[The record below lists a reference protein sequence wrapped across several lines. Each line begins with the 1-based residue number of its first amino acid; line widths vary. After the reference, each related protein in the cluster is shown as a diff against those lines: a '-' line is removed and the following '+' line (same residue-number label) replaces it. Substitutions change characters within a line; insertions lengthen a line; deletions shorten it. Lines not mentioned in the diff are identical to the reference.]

1 MPVIVPIYAAV
12 LGLIFVSLSF
22 HVANTRRITRITLG
36 HGGNARLERRIRV
49 QGNFAEY
56 VPMALILLT
65 YIELQGWPAALV
77 HGLCLVLVAARLVH
91 AYGVSQEP
99 EDVRL
104 RAASI
109 VTTFLVLIVASLLL
123 LASAKL

>member
-1 MPVIVPIYAAV
+1 MPVIVPIYAAI

-22 HVANTRRITRITLG
+22 QVANTRRITRITLG
-36 HGGNARLERRIRV
+36 HGGNSQLERRVRV

-56 VPMALILLT
+56 VPMTLILLT
-65 YIELQGWPAALV
+65 FVEMHGWPHAVV
-77 HGLCLVLVAARLVH
+77 HGLCLVLMAARLVH

-104 RAASI
+104 RAISI
-109 VTTFLVLIVASLLL
+109 VATFLVLAIASMML
-123 LASAKL
+123 LAGAKL